1 MMETPQSFTSL
12 MTTRHFAQPWPVGC
26 ALPAIKS
33 RFMNS
38 GERLLETPRH
48 GELGCILLDLR
59 MDGIDGLDLQN
70 RLAKLGYT
78 LPIVFLTGHGDVPA
92 SVRAVA
98 VSASRN
104 SP

>member
-1 MMETPQSFTSL
+1 
-12 MTTRHFAQPWPVGC
+12 MTTRHFATAVARGLRASGYQL
-26 ALPAIKS
+26 ALYE
-33 RFMNS
+33 S

-48 GELGCILLDLR
+48 GELGCILLELR

-92 SVRAVA
+92 
-98 VSASRN
+98 
-104 SP
+104 